1 MSKTSPKKRVFAQLA
16 RMGKALANAHRLELI
31 EALGQGERSVEA
43 LAREIGAPVANTSH
57 HLQVL
62 KDGGLVKA
70 RRQGVQIFYT
80 LSDEGISAVI
90 AGLGRVAERHLAE
103 VDRVLREE
111 FAKKDSFAPVGHKE
125 LLRLAKAGDV
135 TVIDVRPAGEYQA
148 GHIVGAVSI
157 PLGELPRRLAELP
170 RGREVVA
177 YCRGPYCLLAFD
189 AVRQLRTK
197 GFRARRLA
205 DGFPEWKADRLPV
218 TGGRR

>member
-1 MSKTSPKKRVFAQLA
+1 MSKTSPKKRVFTQLA

-31 EALGQGERSVEA
+31 EVLGQGERSVET

-57 HLQVL
+57 HLQVM

-80 LSDEGISAVI
+80 LSDEEICAVI
-90 AGLGRVAERHLAE
+90 AGLGRVAERHLDE

-125 LLRLAKAGDV
+125 LMRLAKAGDV